1 MRQPKAYLL
10 LYLKGMA
17 MGAADVVPGVSGGT
31 IAFITGIY
39 AELIRSISEIDRE
52 AWRLL
57 TRLQFRELWKKING
71 NFLVVLLAGLITS
84 FFSLA
89 RLVAYLM
96 THQPILVRAFFFGV
110 IFISCLL
117 VLREIKTLNATT
129 LIFFFAGTAVA
140 LAFTF
145 LSPIDTPDALLIMF
159 VAGALAACAMMIPGI
174 SGVFVLLLIGQFQ
187 HLLTAVTEKHIFAVA
202 VFLLGGAIGLIGY
215 CKAFNWFIERYRNIS
230 IALLAGF
237 MLGSLN
243 KVWPWREVLEY
254 VTNRQGMQVPVFDK
268 SVVPW
273 KYFEITGKDPRV
285 FHTVLIMALAVLI
298 VVIIE
303 KIAVRL
309 KTKI

>member
-1 MRQPKAYLL
+1 
-10 LYLKGMA
+10 MA

-31 IAFITGIY
+31 VAFITGIY
-39 AELIRSISEIDRE
+39 AELIRSISEIDAE
-52 AWRLL
+52 AIRLL
-57 TRLQFRELWKKING
+57 SRLQLRELWRKING
-71 NFLVVLLAGLITS
+71 NFLIVLLSGLITS
-84 FFSLA
+84 FISLA

-110 IFISCLL
+110 IIISCLL
-117 VLREIKTLNATT
+117 VLREIKTFNVPT
-129 LIFFFAGTAVA
+129 LLFFLTGALVA

-145 LSPIDTPDALLIMF
+145 LSPVETPYTWWAMF
-159 VAGALAACAMMIPGI
+159 IAGFLASCAMMLPGV
-174 SGVFVLLLIGQFQ
+174 SGVFILLLIGQFQ
-187 HLLTAVTEKHIFAVA
+187 HLITVVTEHNVFAVV
-202 VFLLGGAIGLIGY
+202 VFIFGGILGLIGY
-215 CKAFNWFIERYRNIS
+215 CKVFNWIINRYHNVA

-254 VTNRQGMQVPVFDK
+254 VTHRQGIQVPVFDK

-273 KYFEITGKDPRV
+273 KYFEITGRDPQV
-285 FHTVLIMALAVLI
+285 FHAVLIMALAVLT

>member
-1 MRQPKAYLL
+1 
-10 LYLKGMA
+10 MA

-31 IAFITGIY
+31 VAFITGIY
-39 AELIRSISEIDRE
+39 AEIIRSISEIDAE
-52 AWRLL
+52 AFRLL
-57 TRLQFRELWKKING
+57 TRLQFRDVWKKING
-71 NFLVVLLAGLITS
+71 NFLIVLLAGLITS
-84 FFSLA
+84 FLSLA

-96 THQPILVRAFFFGV
+96 TFQPILVRAFFFGV
-110 IFISCLL
+110 IIISCLL

-129 LIFFFAGTAVA
+129 LILFFASTAVA

-145 LSPIDTPDALLIMF
+145 LSPAETPDALWLMF
-159 VAGALAACAMMIPGI
+159 VAGILATCAMMIPGI

-187 HLLTAVTEKHIFAVA
+187 HLLTSVTENRLLVVA
-202 VFLLGGAIGLIGY
+202 VFLFGSAVGLIGY
-215 CKAFNWFIERYRNIS
+215 CKTFNAFIGKYRNIS
-230 IALLAGF
+230 IAVLAGF

-254 VTNRQGMQVPVFDK
+254 ATNRQGIQVPVFDK

-273 KYFEITGKDPRV
+273 KYFEITGRDPQV
-285 FHTVLIMALAVLI
+285 FHAVLIMALAVLI